1 MHALDIVV
9 ILGYVV
15 LTVFVGL
22 RVARRVKSARDFF
35 LAGRSL
41 TWWVIGLSIIGSNI
55 DTNSYVGASGNA
67 YNIGIAQANFEWI
80 GAIPAMIIA
89 SLIFIPLYWRAGVYS
104 IPEYLGLR
112 YNQSVRVVTALIT
125 SLFAV
130 FAMGVGMWAL
140 ALVLETYLGWPIWL
154 SILISGAV
162 AVSMGPGSYTGLRI
176 GVSAAKG
183 LCFALGLPLIAVPT
197 LEVLARKIN
206 INGGCIVPMLDARRM
221 EVYSQVFDAKHHP
234 IEAISAQIL
243 QSDSYLNFLNG
254 QAVYF
259 VGNANNKAKT
269 LINHPNANFE
279 SQLPSAEQMCGLS
292 YKKFIDYDFEDLA
305 YFEPFY
311 LKDFIATPPG
321 KI

>member
-1 MHALDIVV
+1 MAC
-9 ILGYVV
+9 IL
-15 LTVFVGL
+15 
-22 RVARRVKSARDFF
+22 
-35 LAGRSL
+35 
-41 TWWVIGLSIIGSNI
+41 N
-55 DTNSYVGASGNA
+55 
-67 YNIGIAQANFEWI
+67 
-80 GAIPAMIIA
+80 
-89 SLIFIPLYWRAGVYS
+89 
-104 IPEYLGLR
+104 
-112 YNQSVRVVTALIT
+112 
-125 SLFAV
+125 
-130 FAMGVGMWAL
+130 
-140 ALVLETYLGWPIWL
+140 LETSTTNCSVALSQDGEPIAL
-154 SILISGAV
+154 KEDNNLQYSHSERLHLYIDEVITTAQVYQHKIDAV

-206 INGGCIVPMLDARRM
+206 VNSGCIVPMLDARRM

-234 IEAISAQIL
+234 IEDISAQIL
-243 QSDSYLNFLNG
+243 QSDSYSNFLNR

-279 SQLPSAEQMCGLS
+279 SHLPSAEQMCGLS
-292 YKKFIDYDFEDLA
+292 YKKFINHDFEDLA

-311 LKDFIATPPG
+311 LKDFIATPSG